1 MRAEIQN
8 LSIYLALGLATT
20 AAIAS
25 TPHGTWMQA
34 VQTNSTPV
42 LGIYFPEAAT
52 FEAAAGRPPEA
63 LTD

>member
-1 MRAEIQN
+1 MRVEIHN

-25 TPHGTWMQA
+25 TPHGAWTQA
-34 VQTNSTPV
+34 VQTNNTDLPG
-42 LGIYFPEAAT
+42 LYFPEAAT